1 MTRFDELCETYLK
14 LIKGAE
20 DYENGCKDFAI
31 KLVDGFSDYLDCGR
45 NDIKI
50 NELTLHD
57 DGYYH
62 CAIELTVYE
71 GQDRHSAKGL
81 VPEVSLR
88 ISRDGEHFVVRFATG
103 TEEYFVSKSGIDN
116 LQSDEYVKIYDGLFR
131 GIKSY
136 YETPVD
142 EFIKRNMKGNIN
154 FG

>member
-1 MTRFDELCETYLK
+1 MTRFDELCESYLK
-14 LIKGAE
+14 LLKGAA
-20 DYENGCKDFAI
+20 DYENDCKSFTK
-31 KLVDGFSDYLDCGR
+31 KLVQGFIDYLECGR
-45 NDIKI
+45 NDLIIK
-50 NELTLHD
+50 ELSLND

-71 GQDRHSAKGL
+71 GQDRHAAKGL

-88 ISRDGEHFVVRFATG
+88 VSRDGEHFLVRFATG
-103 TEEYFVSKSGIDN
+103 TEEFFVSKNQTEN
-116 LQSDEYVKIYDGLFR
+116 LQSEEHIKIYDAMFR

-142 EFIKRNMKGNIN
+142 EFIRRNMKGNIN